1 MLSTMSDLTEKH
13 LILAQNLF
21 PYDELP
27 KCKEYPV
34 RTFGHKKSEK
44 VHPNNSVRMLDRI
57 QAINYIKRS
66 R

>member
-13 LILAQNLF
+13 LIWRKNLF

-34 RTFGHKKSEK
+34 KDIS
-44 VHPNNSVRMLDRI
+44 D
-57 QAINYIKRS
+57 IKI
-66 R
+66 